1 MRQIEST
8 PYDAFA
14 VGDIDVRPP
23 RGASNVLLRYG
34 DLTSGNAPYSRRP
47 GSPARKPAS
56 RQPSLGVTQALN
68 VFLKH
73 YLVRLAT
80 NGAPRGPIRFGVRT
94 ALGYERTHTAPSASS
109 GLPLLD
115 QPRIVTS
122 NCAPLHAGTVT
133 SEVTCPTRPRHPQAL
148 TRSTRGAQSSPA
160 PRPSTNHS
168 GGTAPRC
175 STKNPITPQH
185 PQVTART
192 KRLAN
197 PGCCLPDGVM
207 LQPQLPDQRPAGVT
221 SWVTWFTPGGGTRTV
236 SVSDL
241 MVRW

>member
-14 VGDIDVRPP
+14 VGDIDARPP

-34 DLTSGNAPYSRRP
+34 DLTSGSAPYSRRP

-56 RQPSLGVTQALN
+56 RQPSPGVTQALN
-68 VFLKH
+68 VSLEH

-94 ALGYERTHTAPSASS
+94 APGYERTHTAPIASS
-109 GLPLLD
+109 GLPLLN

-133 SEVTCPTRPRHPQAL
+133 SEVTCPTRPRHPQARI
-148 TRSTRGAQSSPA
+148 RSTRGAQSSPS
-160 PRPSTNHS
+160 PRVAISHTPLTNS
-168 GGTAPRC
+168 GDTAPC
-175 STKNPITPQH
+175 ATENLITPQH
-185 PQVTART
+185 PEIAART
-192 KRLAN
+192 KPSRRSRLLVSNRFHAAIAWS
-197 PGCCLPDGVM
+197 GWKA
-207 LQPQLPDQRPAGVT
+207 QQLHRYLL
-221 SWVTWFTPGGGTRTV
+221 R
-236 SVSDL
+236 
-241 MVRW
+241 